1 MNKLL
6 QVGIRVQVALATA
19 LLLVGLTVLMSFVVG
34 KRSGADL
41 QKQIGLGVSDI
52 ARQMADELDRTMWTH
67 RGEVSVLSTLSVL
80 QELEDTQQISSIVN
94 RLSREIPIFTWI
106 GVLDRDG
113 TVVAS
118 TNDLLLGANI
128 AQRPVFQY
136 GKNGQFIG
144 DVHDA
149 KLLAEKFPLY
159 NGEPIQF
166 VDIAVPLFNKND
178 QFTGVFA
185 THLSWEWADNV
196 RKTLFAGQGIHRDVD
211 IFVVSADGTV
221 LLGADG
227 AMVGSSLELDAL
239 QQAQRN
245 NIGWKIS
252 TWPDGAEYLTGY
264 APADGHLDYA
274 GLNWSIL
281 VRQPVEEALEPVYV
295 LRRDIMAW
303 GLVLSIVSS
312 VIAWWGAG
320 FFVGPI
326 GKMAR
331 SIEAMKRGEI
341 ERLPDFDG
349 AREIKILSNSLNAL
363 LAKLTEKDAALGQ
376 MEHIAHHDSLTGLGN
391 RLALDVYFEHALA
404 HADRHKTQLAVMMLD
419 LDDFKPIN
427 DKFGHSAGDDVLRE
441 VAKRLRRCVRG
452 GDLVVRLG
460 GDEMVVVCH
469 VGTSGEGEATMLAER
484 ILNDIQMPFI
494 TGGNRVS
501 IHMSIGIALCP
512 VHGKTIDVLLDQADD
527 ALYAAKARGK
537 NCYVLASDDGEP
549 SGSKSS
555 LA

>member
-1 MNKLL
+1 MNKLF

-19 LLLVGLTVLMSFVVG
+19 LLLVGLTVLLSFVIG

-41 QKQIGLGVSDI
+41 QKQIGIGVSDI
-52 ARQMADELDRTMWTH
+52 ALQMADELDRTMWTH

-80 QELEDTQQISSIVN
+80 RELEDTSQISSIIN
-94 RLSREIPIFTWI
+94 RLRREIPIFTWI
-106 GVLDRDG
+106 GVLDHEG

-118 TNDLLLGANI
+118 TGDLLLGVNI

-149 KLLAEKFPLY
+149 KLLAEKFPLH

-166 VDIAVPLFNKND
+166 VDIAVPLVND
-178 QFTGVFA
+178 NDELTGVLA
-185 THLSWEWADNV
+185 THLSWEWADTV
-196 RKTLFAGQGIHRDVD
+196 RRTLFAGQGIHRNVD
-211 IFVVSADGTV
+211 IFVISEDGTI

-227 AMVGSSLELDAL
+227 ALVGSKLELDAL

-245 NIGWKIS
+245 HIGWQIS
-252 TWPDGAEYLTGY
+252 TWPDGEEYLTGY

-281 VRQPVEEALEPVYV
+281 VRQPVEEALEPVYAM
-295 LRRDIMAW
+295 RRDILAW
-303 GLVLSIVSS
+303 GIAMAAVFS
-312 VIAWWGAG
+312 VVAWWGAG

-326 GKMAR
+326 GSMAQA
-331 SIEAMKRGEI
+331 IEAMKRGDI
-341 ERLPDFDG
+341 DRLPNVGG
-349 AREIKILSNSLNAL
+349 AHEVRFLAKSLQAL
-363 LAKLTEKDAALGQ
+363 LDKLTEKDAALGA
-376 MEHIAHHDSLTGLGN
+376 MKHIAHHDKLTGLGN
-391 RLALDVYFEHALA
+391 RLALDAYFEHAIA
-404 HADRHKTQLAVMMLD
+404 RTDRKKGELAVFALD

-427 DKFGHSAGDDVLRE
+427 DRYGHAAGDDVLRE

-452 GDLVVRLG
+452 GDLVARLG
-460 GDEMVVVCH
+460 GDEMVIVSYVEQD
-469 VGTSGEGEATMLAER
+469 GEVEAIMLAER
-484 ILNDIQMPFI
+484 ILHEILMPFI

-501 IHMSIGIALCP
+501 IHMSIGIALYPKHSKDP
-512 VHGKTIDVLLDQADD
+512 VKLMEQADS

-537 NCYVLASDDGEP
+537 NCYVLCSDEVAQQG
-549 SGSKSS
+549 GKSS
-555 LA
+555 LG

>member
-1 MNKLL
+1 LSKLL

-166 VDIAVPLFNKND
+166 VDIAVPLFNNND
-178 QFTGVFA
+178 QFTGVLA

-196 RKTLFAGQGIHRDVD
+196 RKTLFAGQGIHRAVD
-211 IFVVSADGTV
+211 IFVISAEGTV

-227 AMVGSSLELDAL
+227 ALVGSSLEFDAL

-245 NIGWKIS
+245 NVGWKIS

-281 VRQPVEEALEPVYV
+281 VRQPVEEALEPVYI

-303 GLVLSIVSS
+303 GLVLSIISS

-331 SIEAMKRGEI
+331 SIEEMKRGEI

-376 MEHIAHHDSLTGLGN
+376 MEHIAHHDNLTGLGN

-469 VGTSGEGEATMLAER
+469 VGESGEGEATMLAER

-512 VHGKTIDVLLDQADD
+512 VHGKTIDVLLNQADD

-537 NCYVLASDDGEP
+537 NCYVLASDEGEP